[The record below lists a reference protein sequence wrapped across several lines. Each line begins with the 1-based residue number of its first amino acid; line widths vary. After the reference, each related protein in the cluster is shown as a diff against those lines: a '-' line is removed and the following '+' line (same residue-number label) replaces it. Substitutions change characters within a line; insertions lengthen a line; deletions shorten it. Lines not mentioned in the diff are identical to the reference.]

1 MKNNKVEQLENL
13 LSLMGEAERKYCRKQ
28 EAGLT
33 FWYDMGVVYIDA
45 DAVRALIEYYKS
57 EEE

>member
-1 MKNNKVEQLENL
+1 MVEKLERL
-13 LSLMGEAERKYCRKQ
+13 LLLMGEMERKHCNKEYAKVD
-28 EAGLT
+28 
-33 FWYDMGVVYIDA
+33 FWASLDDAIYIDA